1 MKNFKRHL
9 FVGSIVVLIL
19 ALVGC
24 KAVGEQNTLGD
35 AFLDK
40 AYANVKSAYGEDY
53 IPSMTIEDPYLQE
66 VYGLDLSKID
76 KVIAEGP
83 MMSVHV
89 DTFIGIKAAQGQVD
103 ALEKSLIDYRDK
115 LISEGM
121 QYPMNLAKVNASKVY
136 KIKDHVFFIMLGAS
150 TTVENQSEEEA
161 LQFAKAQ
168 VQIAIDAIE
177 ETQK

>member
-1 MKNFKRHL
+1 MNNFKERL
-9 FVGSIVVLIL
+9 SWVGIVVLIL
-19 ALVGC
+19 TLAGC
-24 KAVGEQNTLGD
+24 KAAGSNNTLGNE
-35 AFLDK
+35 FLEK
-40 AYANVKSAYGEDY
+40 AYTNVKSAYGEDY
-53 IPSMTIEDPYLQE
+53 IPSMTIEELYLQE

-89 DTFIGIKAAQGQVD
+89 DTFIGVKAVEGEVD
-103 ALEKSLIDYRDK
+103 TVEKTLLDYREK
-115 LISEGM
+115 LISESM
-121 QYPMNLAKVNASKVY
+121 QYPMNLSKVNASKVY

-150 TTVENQSEEEA
+150 NPLENQSEEEA
-161 LQFAKAQ
+161 LQFAKSQ